1 IHERA
6 PAGIALVDARSGRF
20 LQVNPKLCEIAGRTA
35 DEMLQLSYQDITH
48 PEDQAD
54 SAARIKQLLEERVRA
69 YDAEKRYVRSD
80 GTVVL
85 VNLSVVPMWGPGEE
99 PRCLVT
105 IVQDITERK
114 RAEERLR
121 EFERVVEHLEEMIAV
136 VNRDYRYVIANR
148 AFLSYRGMTKE
159 QVVGRL
165 AAEVLNPE
173 ALATVVKEKLDEAF
187 RGRVV
192 TYEMRYRYPE
202 KGDKDLSVTYLPVEG
217 PAGIDRVAAVI
228 RDITERKQAEQALQK
243 SAAELREAQR
253 LGRLGSWYRDLRT
266 DTLVWSEQLY
276 CVLGSD
282 PDAKPLTFAQTE
294 RFFTPESWQRLSQ
307 ANQALLSTGGT
318 DELEV
323 EFRRQDGTVGWAIM
337 HREAV
342 RDEAG
347 KIVGIRGV
355 ALDITERRRAEEA
368 LRESEERM
376 RLAQEAAKIGCFERN
391 MRTGEAHWTPQTEE
405 MFGLQPGTG
414 PKSIPEFL
422 SLIHPADRQH
432 VEDLFAESV
441 ATGRGAGEWRVIWP
455 DGSVHWIDGRW
466 KVFKDQQGTPLRAIG
481 IDSDITER
489 KRVEDELR
497 QAKEKLTEEKLYLE
511 QTFDTEMGFEEI
523 IGQSQG
529 LKTVMEMVTRVA
541 ASDATVLLLGE
552 TGTGKELVAR
562 ALHRLSRRGASS
574 FVKMNCAAIPS
585 GLLESEL
592 FGAEKGAYTGA
603 VNRKIGR
610 LELADNGTL
619 FLDEIGEIALALQPK
634 LLCVLQDQEFERLG
648 GTQTLKVNFRLIA
661 ATNRNLAESV
671 RHNEFR
677 SDLYYRLN
685 VFPIRVPPLR
695 ERRDDIPLLV
705 EHFVRKYARRMSKS
719 ITSIPRKTMNA
730 LAAWDWPGNVRELEN
745 FLERSVIL
753 TNGSVLAA
761 PLSELQPASSTRA
774 QAETLEAA
782 ERKHILEALRLSKG
796 RISGEHGAAAR
807 LGLKRTTLQSKLKHM
822 HINPQ
827 KPPTR

>member
-1 IHERA
+1 
-6 PAGIALVDARSGRF
+6 
-20 LQVNPKLCEIAGRTA
+20 
-35 DEMLQLSYQDITH
+35 
-48 PEDQAD
+48 
-54 SAARIKQLLEERVRA
+54 
-69 YDAEKRYVRSD
+69 
-80 GTVVL
+80 
-85 VNLSVVPMWGPGEE
+85 
-99 PRCLVT
+99 
-105 IVQDITERK
+105 
-114 RAEERLR
+114 
-121 EFERVVEHLEEMIAV
+121 
-136 VNRDYRYVIANR
+136 
-148 AFLSYRGMTKE
+148 
-159 QVVGRL
+159 
-165 AAEVLNPE
+165 
-173 ALATVVKEKLDEAF
+173 
-187 RGRVV
+187 
-192 TYEMRYRYPE
+192 
-202 KGDKDLSVTYLPVEG
+202 
-217 PAGIDRVAAVI
+217 
-228 RDITERKQAEQALQK
+228 
-243 SAAELREAQR
+243 
-253 LGRLGSWYRDLRT
+253 
-266 DTLVWSEQLY
+266 
-276 CVLGSD
+276 
-282 PDAKPLTFAQTE
+282 
-294 RFFTPESWQRLSQ
+294 
-307 ANQALLSTGGT
+307 
-318 DELEV
+318 
-323 EFRRQDGTVGWAIM
+323 M

-661 ATNRNLAESV
+661 ATNRNLAE
-671 RHNEFR
+671 
-677 SDLYYRLN
+677 
-685 VFPIRVPPLR
+685 
-695 ERRDDIPLLV
+695 ERAPQRISQRPLLSSERV
-705 EHFVRKYARRMSKS
+705 SHLRPAFARAARRYSS
-719 ITSIPRKTMNA
+719 SRRTLCAEVCPAYEQADHQHSP
-730 LAAWDWPGNVRELEN
+730 EN
-745 FLERSVIL
+745 H
-753 TNGSVLAA
+753 G
-761 PLSELQPASSTRA
+761 RA
-774 QAETLEAA
+774 
-782 ERKHILEALRLSKG
+782 R
-796 RISGEHGAAAR
+796 R
-807 LGLKRTTLQSKLKHM
+807 LGLARQCAGTGKLPRAFGYPDHRFGARGPAQRVATRFSTGRRPKL
-822 HINPQ
+822 Q
-827 KPPTR
+827 KPPNASTFSKPCGYRKAASAANMGRPPAWD